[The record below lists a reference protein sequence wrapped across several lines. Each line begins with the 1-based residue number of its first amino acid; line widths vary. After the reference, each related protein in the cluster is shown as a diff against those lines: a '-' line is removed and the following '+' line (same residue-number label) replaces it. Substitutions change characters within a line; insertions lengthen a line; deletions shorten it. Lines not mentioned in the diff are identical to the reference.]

1 MCFAGGLGVAPP
13 SYVFSRV
20 SHINCDIV
28 GQPLPVALIKNGR
41 RERLPYKILKTT
53 AFCCSRDRQP
63 RLSTLNLFG
72 WIHCGLALRRFAA
85 HPGEL
90 LLEFLQLVIR

>member
-1 MCFAGGLGVAPP
+1 M
-13 SYVFSRV
+13 FSRV

-53 AFCCSRDRQP
+53 AFAVAVIAARGS
-63 RLSTLNLFG
+63 STLNLFG
-72 WIHCGLALRRFAA
+72 WIHCGLPLRRFVA
-85 HPGEL
+85 HAGEL